1 MGTKPLMLETPC
13 ALPETGVMQVPTH
26 STPSTRQSK
35 QRGIAVSV
43 MVIVGICLAGCAAGV
58 VIDEPEVA
66 PLPTTEE
73 AAPTPE
79 PPSILGTAH
88 ESEFDVTDSEGYT
101 FHIRTQFSMGP
112 YQSVITNALPGFTD
126 LVATVAVN
134 SVEATNTTPGREARW
149 IRKVGTW
156 LVYPAGSRACDLEH
170 SIDNGTGGSHQ
181 TGVPVVVEDGPT
193 VGTSYCLGVRAPS
206 PAIYD
211 LNSQASST
219 LEILGVAEADATS
232 LLAEL
237 NSPIAAVVF
246 VEGGVTSPIYGQ
258 VSGTCLVQLPAI
270 PYIQGPTSEAIYD
283 PSGTVCG

>member
-1 MGTKPLMLETPC
+1 MSSHC
-13 ALPETGVMQVPTH
+13 A
-26 STPSTRQSK
+26 PSTRQSK
-35 QRGIAVSV
+35 QKGIAVSA
-43 MVIVGICLAGCAAGV
+43 MVIVGICLAGCAPGV

-66 PLPTTEE
+66 SSPTAEE
-73 AAPTPE
+73 VAPTPE
-79 PPSILGTAH
+79 PPGVLGSAH
-88 ESEFDVTDSEGYT
+88 EFEFDVTDSEGYT
-101 FHIRTQFSMGP
+101 FHIRTLFSMGP

-149 IRKVGTW
+149 IRKVGAW

-170 SIDNGTGGSHQ
+170 SIDNGNGNGGSHQ
-181 TGVPVVVEDGPT
+181 TGVPVVVEDGPN

-206 PAIYD
+206 PPIYD

-219 LEILGVAEADATS
+219 LEILGLAEADATS

-246 VEGGVTSPIYGQ
+246 VEGGVTSPIYG
-258 VSGTCLVQLPAI
+258 VISGTCLLQLPAI

-283 PSGTVCG
+283 PSGMVCG